1 MKVSTS
7 PSPRYALHPSP
18 VVLVTSIDSK
28 GKPNI
33 ITLAW
38 AGTACSDPLTVSL
51 GIRPER
57 YSHKLIEESREF
69 AVNIPTATILK
80 EVDFCGVV
88 SGNNVDKFAETSLTP
103 EPSQKIKPPIIREC
117 PLNFECVLKQKIS
130 LGAHDLFI
138 GEVVHVHTDKDVL
151 NDRGFV
157 DADKLALFAY
167 GFGRYWSL
175 DRTIGKYGFTKRQ

>member
-1 MKVSTS
+1 
-7 PSPRYALHPSP
+7 
-18 VVLVTSIDSK
+18 VVLVTSIDPD
-28 GKPNI
+28 GTPNI

-57 YSHKLIEESREF
+57 YSYKLIEDNGEF
-69 AVNIPTATILK
+69 AVNIPTVAILK

-88 SGNNVDKFAETSLTP
+88 SGNDVNKFAETGLTA
-103 EPSQKIKPPIIREC
+103 EPAQKIKPPIIREC
-117 PLNFECVLKQKIS
+117 PVNFECVLKQKIP
-130 LGAHDLFI
+130 LGVHHLFL

-157 DADKLALFAY
+157 DADKLSLFAY

-175 DRTIGKYGFTKRQ
+175 DRKIGKYGFTKRQ